1 MLEHWS
7 QNIPQRNANNEK
19 TNSKM
24 QFHGLFLTRVANS
37 KSTERYLEGRTSFI
51 GTSIAADIRIRQIAV
66 VRTITTVISV
76 ICSILIASGMIS
88 STATIGCENNAD

>member
-1 MLEHWS
+1 MLEHRS

-37 KSTERYLEGRTSFI
+37 KCTEWYLGEDEFYWHIHSRRY
-51 GTSIAADIRIRQIAV
+51 
-66 VRTITTVISV
+66 
-76 ICSILIASGMIS
+76 
-88 STATIGCENNAD
+88 